1 MFISLVLRMSTPMQ
15 FATVYKFA
23 MADPSQRDLVQIIK

>member
-15 FATVYKFA
+15 FATVPKANYTIQTCSLFIL
-23 MADPSQRDLVQIIK
+23 Q